1 MHSGAACANGP
12 GRLRG
17 LPTPKTWREASR
29 IGDFVESHRP
39 FVGRG
44 PNEWAG
50 CLGRVSQRPHRC
62 GV

>member
-29 IGDFVESHRP
+29 IGDFVDHIGRSWDADQTN
-39 FVGRG
+39 GRG
-44 PNEWAG
+44 AWDEFRNDLIGAA
-50 CLGRVSQRPHRC
+50 
-62 GV
+62 